1 MACISMYQYVSTY
14 LFYSSVVTN
23 SVQLQCQP
31 LFTKLIE
38 LHLTGEVLSDNVFD
52 LLRHETFVEVLSH
65 PPHLLELL
73 FVHFPCS

>member
-1 MACISMYQYVSTY
+1 MYQYVSTY
-14 LFYSSVVTN
+14 LFYSSVVTK

-38 LHLTGEVLSDNVFD
+38 LHLPGEVLSDDVFD
-52 LLRHETFVEVLSH
+52 LLGHKTFVEVLSH

-73 FVHFPCS
+73 FVHCPCS